1 MWGRSRHFFGR
12 SLNDECQFLFDS
24 VPPPYC
30 SRSGQNG
37 GFTALILENTSTVP
51 SIFLLLKSYNKNTC
65 FSLCTSFYID
75 GSIVIYT
82 GHCPMFIV
90 FCTMYIVHC
99 LLYNVQCPMFIV
111 HCGFYNCTCRYST
124 CSNKALSF
132 NILYSPLFFYHPI

>member
-1 MWGRSRHFFGR
+1 MVWGRSRHFFGR
-12 SLNDECQFLFDS
+12 SLNDECQFFFDS

-82 GHCPMFIV
+82 GHCPMFIA

-99 LLYNVQCPMFIV
+99 LLYNVQCSLFIV
-111 HCGFYNCTCRYST
+111 DFTIVHVGTVHAPI
-124 CSNKALSF
+124 KH
-132 NILYSPLFFYHPI
+132 SPLIFCIVHSYHPI